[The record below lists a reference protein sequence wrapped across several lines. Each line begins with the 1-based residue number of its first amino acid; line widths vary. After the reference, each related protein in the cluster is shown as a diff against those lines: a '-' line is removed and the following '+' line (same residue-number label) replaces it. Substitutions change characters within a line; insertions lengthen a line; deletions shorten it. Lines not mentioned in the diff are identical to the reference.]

1 LEVYGNISFNG
12 TFVSNNSSVTLYG
25 CSSPTTIT
33 SNAGITFFNLI
44 INNSAGVILGGTNSI
59 TANNSINLINGVV
72 TTGSNTLNLIN
83 TNASNLTYS
92 NGFVFGNLRRGIVNN
107 TSTYFF
113 PIGNGTNPSDRHLAA
128 IINNNLNGVT
138 FFTGSINDFIQSSP
152 NNDAALNT
160 TQVGT
165 KINTTVGET
174 SGQTVIW
181 NFSTEGIRTAGSF
194 GLRLYVENTTL
205 SSFDDDQFCTLRRT
219 NTASYANFL
228 TEDITTIIPPAGS
241 AGRIVNS
248 GNGFAQRTGYIIP
261 GQFTIGK
268 SSMGPLPVELSSF
281 EAKCDK
287 KEVLLKWTTAT
298 EINNDYFEV
307 ERILENGTTSSI
319 AKIKGAGNSN
329 KSLNYQIIDRYPND
343 GTNYYRLKQTDM
355 DGKYKYSETISLNCN
370 NESKQLSKVY
380 PNPGHHELF
389 IETADPNYIK
399 QGFKIYDS
407 KCQLIKEGIIDQK
420 VNIQTT
426 NFSSGIYLILLEN
439 GESFKWIKF

>member
-1 LEVYGNISFNG
+1 
-12 TFVSNNSSVTLYG
+12 
-25 CSSPTTIT
+25 
-33 SNAGITFFNLI
+33 
-44 INNSAGVILGGTNSI
+44 
-59 TANNSINLINGVV
+59 
-72 TTGSNTLNLIN
+72 
-83 TNASNLTYS
+83 
-92 NGFVFGNLRRGIVNN
+92 
-107 TSTYFF
+107 
-113 PIGNGTNPSDRHLAA
+113 
-128 IINNNLNGVT
+128 
-138 FFTGSINDFIQSSP
+138 
-152 NNDAALNT
+152 
-160 TQVGT
+160 
-165 KINTTVGET
+165 
-174 SGQTVIW
+174 
-181 NFSTEGIRTAGSF
+181 
-194 GLRLYVENTTL
+194 
-205 SSFDDDQFCTLRRT
+205 
-219 NTASYANFL
+219 
-228 TEDITTIIPPAGS
+228 
-241 AGRIVNS
+241 
-248 GNGFAQRTGYIIP
+248 
-261 GQFTIGK
+261 
-268 SSMGPLPVELSSF
+268 MGPLPVELSSF